1 MRSRRSRCSRRG
13 HRTHQIM
20 LLGLLA
26 LMPVGAAYL
35 AQNSLPASYTG
46 QVHVAV
52 TPPQQSSLSVQAAKV
67 DVAHQ
72 DTYQFTNMKATLTG
86 PSGPVQG
93 ATIVFRVADVDV
105 CTGTTNH
112 NGEATCSSNEQFDRT
127 RFHPTGADP
136 LTYPYTATF
145 AGDPPLAAST
155 GTGSLQRATG

>member
-1 MRSRRSRCSRRG
+1 MRGRRFRRV
-13 HRTHQIM
+13 RPVRVFAV
-20 LLGLLA
+20 GLLVA
-26 LMPVGAAYL
+26 LLVPVGLAHL
-35 AQNSLPASYTG
+35 AQNSLPVTYAG
-46 QVHVAV
+46 QVMVP
-52 TPPQQSSLSVQAAKV
+52 TGLTFRTSLSVQAAKV

-155 GTGSLQRATG
+155 GTGSLQSATG